1 MKFPGPR
8 LTRRSAISLLA
19 APLVVGSLPGIAQV
33 EAAPNY
39 ADWFGYGEDAMLEW
53 NFVETPE
60 TPWIVTIRR
69 KTPLSASPQ
78 RVMVIYPRP
87 SSAYDVAITKVLNVF
102 AEKDIDVEF
111 TVYNFAKT
119 DSRGFQALGMAES
132 GDFDLVYSMGS
143 ESTAWLWDHYRDG
156 ALPVI
161 SDPRP
166 CG

>member
-60 TPWIVTIRR
+60 
-69 KTPLSASPQ
+69 
-78 RVMVIYPRP
+78 
-87 SSAYDVAITKVLNVF
+87 
-102 AEKDIDVEF
+102 
-111 TVYNFAKT
+111 
-119 DSRGFQALGMAES
+119 
-132 GDFDLVYSMGS
+132 
-143 ESTAWLWDHYRDG
+143 
-156 ALPVI
+156 
-161 SDPRP
+161 
-166 CG
+166 